1 MLLNLG
7 FPVVDLSAYVFE
19 GRMVEKIDLGK
30 DEGEHLPL
38 VTRNIARLYEAIAE
52 GNTSVVCDFEEAVK

>member
-1 MLLNLG
+1 
-7 FPVVDLSAYVFE
+7 
-19 GRMVEKIDLGK
+19 MVEKIDLGK
-30 DEGEHLPL
+30 DEWEHLPL

>member
-7 FPVVDLSAYVFE
+7 SPVVDLSVYDFE
-19 GRMVEKIDLGK
+19 SGMVEKIDLGK
-30 DEGEHLPL
+30 DKWEHLPL
-38 VTRNIARLYEAIAE
+38 VARNIARLYEAIAE